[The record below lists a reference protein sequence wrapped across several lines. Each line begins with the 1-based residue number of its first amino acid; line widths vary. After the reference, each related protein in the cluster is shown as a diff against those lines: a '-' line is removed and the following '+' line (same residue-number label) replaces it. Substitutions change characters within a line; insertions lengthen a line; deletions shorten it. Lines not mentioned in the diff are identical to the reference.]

1 MIIEQKLVLECLKL
15 IYIVLLNSNGKSLPN
30 DYLSLNSLKVLLMV
44 QDKIKEVVDS
54 KKLRSETP
62 TDSGSDLELE
72 RGESNMKVT

>member
-1 MIIEQKLVLECLKL
+1 M
-15 IYIVLLNSNGKSLPN
+15 
-30 DYLSLNSLKVLLMV
+30 LLMV

-62 TDSGSDLELE
+62 TDNGSDLELE